1 MPATSWWSPRII
13 PVGLA
18 KQYVYCPAIPWIIQ
32 TTGYR
37 EPPTPSMETG
47 KLDAAFKESIA
58 KRLGLP
64 KPWRIEIELQDG
76 KLGLRG
82 MVDIVAGQSPFKVVE
97 VKRYYRRSG
106 RERHFRA
113 QLMVYALLVSRT
125 LGPVDEAILVLG
137 GKTSVYTVT
146 REDLRSAEQIVEE
159 TRRILT
165 REEPPKPFASEAKC
179 NYCWYRRFC
188 PSLM

>member
-113 QLMVYALLVSRT
+113 QLMVYALLV
-125 LGPVDEAILVLG
+125 LG